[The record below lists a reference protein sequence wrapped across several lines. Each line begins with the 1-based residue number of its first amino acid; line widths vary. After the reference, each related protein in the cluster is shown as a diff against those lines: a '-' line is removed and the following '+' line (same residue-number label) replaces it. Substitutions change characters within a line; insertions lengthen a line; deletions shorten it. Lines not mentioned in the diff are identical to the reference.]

1 MKPLTAS
8 RWTGILTTF
17 AVLLALL
24 LVISPGIGTES
35 SSFTWWDAWRARL
48 GIHMSPGELSG
59 RPFVDTNGDGVVS
72 DDEAAGFISEA
83 RFVGFNLRFSRSL
96 LALQVGATLGIC
108 GAVLQVLFRNPLA
121 DPYTLGI
128 AGGGSLGALLAI
140 RFGWAASLLGISSVA
155 LSAFAG
161 GTGVVGAVFVLARGQ
176 RRLTSNELLLA
187 GVALGLFCGAMM
199 MLVTAIS
206 NERVT
211 FESVR
216 WMMGSLDPIARIPGA
231 TMLPLILP
239 AWFLLS
245 LMSRALN
252 QYALGEELAAVRGV
266 NVPRLQT
273 ACILLTTLATGA
285 VVAECGPIG
294 FVGLVVPRIVV
305 LLCGSDCRVVLP
317 ASALAGASFLIVCDW
332 GSQTAMRFGG
342 WMIGRHLGSATLPIG
357 VVTAVIGVPVFLTLL
372 RLQRK

>member
-1 MKPLTAS
+1 MKPLTAP
-8 RWTGILTTF
+8 RLTAILVGF
-17 AVLLALL
+17 ALSLALL
-24 LVISPGIGTES
+24 LIGSPGIGTES
-35 SSFTWWDAWRARL
+35 SSFTWWDAWRARFGV
-48 GIHMSPGELSG
+48 GIAPGELSG
-59 RPFVDTNGDGVVS
+59 RPFVDTNGDDIVS
-72 DDEAAGFISEA
+72 DEEAAGFTSEA

-140 RFGWAASLLGISSVA
+140 RFGWTVSLIGVSSVA

-187 GVALGLFCGAMM
+187 GVAMGLFCGAMM

-206 NERVT
+206 DERVT
-211 FESVR
+211 FEAVR

-239 AWFLLS
+239 AWILLS
-245 LMSRALN
+245 LMSRTLN
-252 QYALGEELAAVRGV
+252 QYALGEELAAARGV
-266 NVPRLQT
+266 NVPRLQA

-332 GSQTAMRFGG
+332 GSQTAMRMGG
-342 WMIGRHLGSATLPIG
+342 WLMGRQLGSATLPIG
-357 VVTAVIGVPVFLTLL
+357 VVTAIIGVPFFLTLL